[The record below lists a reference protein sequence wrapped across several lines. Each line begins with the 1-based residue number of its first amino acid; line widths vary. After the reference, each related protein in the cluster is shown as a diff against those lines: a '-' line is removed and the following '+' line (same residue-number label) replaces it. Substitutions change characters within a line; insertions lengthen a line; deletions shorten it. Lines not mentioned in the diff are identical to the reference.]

1 MTTITSAVRFA
12 FLSLTALI
20 CMGAVASPAGIVAFA
35 CEKGL
40 ALYLLAFD
48 PAPRRQAWGHL
59 GGRAEKGETSA
70 QTALRELQ
78 EKSNCAFDLPAEVA
92 THLIGPPPFPR
103 NGFQTFVLQV
113 PFIEAATIAQA
124 RQCKDVERNQWV
136 WVNHQAL
143 EAALNLSATD
153 LPVSDGAPAKVHLW
167 RPSLDTLRKARDDG
181 VLPTKDPCK

>member
-1 MTTITSAVRFA
+1 MTIINSAVRFTV
-12 FLSLTALI
+12 LSLTAVT
-20 CMGAVASPAGIVAFA
+20 CMGAVASPAGIAAFA
-35 CEKGL
+35 CEKGS

-59 GGRAEKGETSA
+59 GGRAERGETGA
-70 QTALRELQ
+70 QTALREFR
-78 EKSNCAFDLPAEVA
+78 EESNCAFELPADVA
-92 THLIGPPPFPR
+92 THLMGPSTFPG

-136 WVNHQAL
+136 WVSHQVL
-143 EAALNLSATD
+143 EAALNSSATD

-167 RPSLDTLRKARDDG
+167 RPSLDSLKKARDDG